1 MTDSEI
7 QTMRSLKR
15 TYGVRFMRW
24 EPRAIDYIDDTVEFD
39 TDFTAE
45 QPLEEIMTAVMVDV
59 MNQFNEFVNNN
70 FYENVTV
77 LSSYERLRE
86 E

>member
-1 MTDSEI
+1 MNDIET
-7 QTMRSLKR
+7 QTLRSLKR

-59 MNQFNEFVNNN
+59 MNRFNDFVDNN

>member
-1 MTDSEI
+1 MTDIET

-15 TYGVRFMRW
+15 TYGIRFMRW
-24 EPRAIDYIDDTVEFD
+24 EQRAIDYIDDTVEFD

-59 MNQFNEFVNNN
+59 MNRFNDFVDNN

>member
-7 QTMRSLKR
+7 QTLRSLKR
-15 TYGVRFMRW
+15 TYGVQFIRW
-24 EPRAIDYIDDTVEFD
+24 EPEAMDYVDDTVEFD

-45 QPLEEIMTAVMVDV
+45 QPLEGIMTAVMVDV
-59 MNQFNEFVNNN
+59 VNKFNEFVNNN

-77 LSSYERLRE
+77 LSIYERLRE